1 MVSNLDED
9 IYWWNLFC
17 HGEKNAMGF
26 FYKKYYNLLYNYGLR
41 FLNDPLQIQDI
52 IQDLFYKLC
61 KGTHMKEVSN
71 PKVYLLKS
79 LRHLIYDYCV
89 KHQEVM
95 SIEDMEFQLPE
106 EDHIFQSFFGA
117 DDEEVKKWKSVLSA
131 IQELPNQQKQI
142 LYLFYIKGLSH
153 KEIAILLDINPQSSM
168 NSISKSLKRLRSFL
182 QLNKS
187 FYWLLMLGRV
197 FY

>member
-1 MVSNLDED
+1 MLSDLDDD

-17 HGEKNAMGF
+17 HGEKSATSF

-41 FLNDPLQIQDI
+41 FLDDPLQVQDI

-61 KGTHMKEVSN
+61 KGIHIKDVSN

-79 LRHLIYDYCV
+79 LRHLIYDHCV
-89 KHQEVM
+89 KHQDLI
-95 SIEDMEFQLPE
+95 SIEEMEFQLPE
-106 EDHIFQSFFGA
+106 DDHIFQSFFGV
-117 DDEEVKKWKSVLSA
+117 DDEEAKRWKVALAA
-131 IQELPNQQKQI
+131 IQKLPNQQKQI
-142 LYLFYIKGLSH
+142 LYLFYIKGMSH

-182 QLNKS
+182 I
-187 FYWLLMLGRV
+187 G
-197 FY
+197 